1 MKTKD
6 KIDLLINGN
15 KKIIVEKNRY
25 KENMRFNENEKK
37 KELNIY

>member
-1 MKTKD
+1 MKAKD

-25 KENMRFNENEKK
+25 KENMRFNEKEKK
-37 KELNIY
+37 KELKNY